1 MPVTPAGNITSLPK
15 GSTGRLI
22 NPDYEDPY
30 SQQANIGYTWE
41 LNASS
46 VIEVDY
52 IHSLALHE
60 ANSFQVNPINPALG
74 PSRILSAAFQTAGQ
88 PVLGS
93 ISEASSA
100 GRSRYDGLNVTY
112 RRRMSKRVSAVTSY
126 VLSKAVGYDG
136 SAANFGNIAVNPF
149 NPFDPNVDYGPVPND
164 ERHRWTFGGVFDLP
178 WGFQAAPFVQF
189 ASARPYNASNGIN
202 NFFGYGSGT
211 SAAHDIVPVSDP
223 TDYTMFNVAAYP
235 TSSAAKAAMQ
245 ACLASGQCKEIPF
258 DALRGQ
264 AFFQMDARLSKSIRI
279 GERGTLNLLFQG
291 FDITNRANFGNSF
304 GANPR
309 AAGFGQPTGFIAANS
324 VIVPKSFRG
333 EFGVEYRF

>member
-1 MPVTPAGNITSLPK
+1 MPTTPAGNITSLPRN
-15 GSTGRLI
+15 STGRLI

-30 SQQANIGYTWE
+30 TQQANIGYSWE
-41 LNASS
+41 LSPSS
-46 VIEVDY
+46 VVEVDY

-60 ANSFQVNPINPALG
+60 GNSFQVNPVNPAQG
-74 PSRILSAAFQTAGQ
+74 PNRILTTAFQNAGQ

-100 GRSRYDGLNVTY
+100 GRSRYDGLNVSY
-112 RRRMSKRVSAVTSY
+112 RRRMSKRISVNTSY

-178 WGFQAAPFVQF
+178 WGFEAAPFIQLS
-189 ASARPYNASNGIN
+189 SARPYNPSNGIS
-202 NFFGYGSGT
+202 NFFGFGSGT
-211 SAAHDIVPVSDP
+211 SAAHDIVPISNP
-223 TDYTMFNVAAYP
+223 TDYTMFNTAAFP

-245 ACLASGQCKEIPF
+245 ACLAAAQCLEAPF
-258 DALRGQ
+258 NALRGQ
-264 AFFQMDARLSKSIRI
+264 AFFQMDARLSKSIRF
-279 GERGTLNLLFQG
+279 GDRGTLKLLFQG
-291 FDITNRANFGNSF
+291 FDITNRANFGNTF
-304 GANPR
+304 GTNPR
-309 AAGFGQPTGFIAANS
+309 AAGFGQPTGFIAASS

>member
-1 MPVTPAGNITSLPK
+1 MPVTPAGNITSLPA

-46 VIEVDY
+46 AIEVDY

-60 ANSFQVNPINPALG
+60 ANSFQVNPVNPALG
-74 PSRILSAAFQTAGQ
+74 PSRILSAALKAAGQ

-100 GRSRYDGLNVTY
+100 GRSRYDGLN
-112 RRRMSKRVSAVTSY
+112 
-126 VLSKAVGYDG
+126 DG
-136 SAANFGNIAVNPF
+136 NAANFGNIAVNPF

-189 ASARPYNASNGIN
+189 ASARPYNASNGIS
-202 NFFGYGSGT
+202 NFFGYGSGP
-211 SAAHDIVPVSDP
+211 SAAHDIVPVSNP
-223 TDYTMFNVAAYP
+223 TDYT
-235 TSSAAKAAMQ
+235 
-245 ACLASGQCKEIPF
+245 
-258 DALRGQ
+258 R
-264 AFFQMDARLSKSIRI
+264 
-279 GERGTLNLLFQG
+279 
-291 FDITNRANFGNSF
+291 
-304 GANPR
+304 
-309 AAGFGQPTGFIAANS
+309 
-324 VIVPKSFRG
+324 
-333 EFGVEYRF
+333 